1 MNNTT
6 VNYSNTDTETPNRQ
20 HLHHT
25 FKVER
30 RGAETSKKAAVLEL
44 DLNLKELQALTDND
58 THQIEELLQ
67 KIAERLHHRLRDNDV
82 ILPLSEDK
90 FMILLENLKSLSNA
104 DAVSQDLIEIL
115 KNPFN
120 LSKKQQVEIGTSISI
135 SFYSE

>member
-6 VNYSNTDTETPNRQ
+6 VNYSNTDTESSNRQ

-30 RGAETSKKAAVLEL
+30 RGETSKKAAVLEL
-44 DLNLKELQALTDND
+44 NLNLKELQALTDND
-58 THQIEELLQ
+58 AHQIEELLQ
-67 KIAERLHHRLRDNDV
+67 KVAERLHHRLRDNDV
-82 ILPLSEDK
+82 ILPLSDDK
-90 FMILLENLKSLSNA
+90 FMILLEDLKSLSNA

-135 SFYSE
+135 SFFSE